1 MDPTG
6 FTDCWDGK
14 CVRSQMTDFNTRT
27 GEWRRGS
34 GSGLERNV
42 RGSILER
49 SSVSSLWNIQ
59 LEAEVLSLRREA
71 TPTSL
76 DCVMAEMVVM
86 SKK

>member
-1 MDPTG
+1 MKHMVKKER
-6 FTDCWDGK
+6 GK
-14 CVRSQMTDFNTRT
+14 IPLHIFFFPIFYSVNLTPAPKDR
-27 GEWRRGS
+27 
-34 GSGLERNV
+34 SGLERNV